1 MKKYLYNFLIFFRSI
16 NNYGLKEIFKI
27 ALYEF
32 FYIIKFRDF
41 SSLTYSDKNTS
52 SYENV
57 YKKLIYDTPYIP
69 TPFYFLKIICE
80 YLKKIKSDNFLILDL
95 GCGYSRVQYFFS
107 SYFNSFFFGVDI
119 DREIIFNLKKKK
131 IRKSNFLHLNLRK
144 DKDLNL
150 LVVKTK
156 KIKKKKNLII
166 FFSDSFDVNLL
177 KKVLKKI
184 SNEFSFYCILI
195 NVKNSSFLSKK
206 YPVLFSKQF
215 KNPDRNIKIYK
226 I

>member
-69 TPFYFLKIICE
+69 TPFYFLKIIRLE
-80 YLKKIKSDNFLILDL
+80 MKITYKVKMENLMI
-95 GCGYSRVQYFFS
+95 YF
-107 SYFNSFFFGVDI
+107 
-119 DREIIFNLKKKK
+119 
-131 IRKSNFLHLNLRK
+131 LNLF
-144 DKDLNL
+144 L
-150 LVVKTK
+150 L
-156 KIKKKKNLII
+156 IK
-166 FFSDSFDVNLL
+166 
-177 KKVLKKI
+177 
-184 SNEFSFYCILI
+184 Y
-195 NVKNSSFLSKK
+195 
-206 YPVLFSKQF
+206 
-215 KNPDRNIKIYK
+215 
-226 I
+226 